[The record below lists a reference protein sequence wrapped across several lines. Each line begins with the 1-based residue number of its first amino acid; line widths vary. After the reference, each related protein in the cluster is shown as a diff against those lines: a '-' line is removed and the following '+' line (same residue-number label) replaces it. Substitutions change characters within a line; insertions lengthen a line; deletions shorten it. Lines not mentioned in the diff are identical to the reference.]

1 MITKERLKEIANAQ
15 PVQEY
20 DTAYV
25 TLGDVKEIAQELL
38 SARKAVQTLNSLRK
52 LMGYVQNGSDETVSL
67 FQDDATMDFIYL
79 RGKPRP
85 LGRRIS
91 TRPQRSGAESPMVPK
106 RGLPEGV

>member
-67 FQDDATMDFIYL
+67 FQDDATMDYML
-79 RGKPRP
+79 RVGKKTYWG
-85 LGRRIS
+85 LSLENVIEKAFE
-91 TRPQRSGAESPMVPK
+91 AEGSRK
-106 RGLPEGV
+106 